1 MNTIP
6 RTIEKVCKVLH
17 ISADAYLNLFFDNGC
32 EYLEQNQTG
41 RADELQRLINAFKCS
56 PSFWQWYCLQAEV
69 IDAVFCSAVRKQQ
82 TPPTIEAYKLM
93 QIRRQLTIHQQVID
107 AVIEDERKRKHT
119 RQSVKVKA

>member
-6 RTIEKVCKVLH
+6 RTIEKLCKVLR
-17 ISADAYLNLFFDNGC
+17 ITPDAYINLFFENGC

-41 RADELQRLINAFKCS
+41 RADELQRLISAFKCS

-69 IDAVFCSAVRKQQ
+69 IDAVFCSAVRKGQA
-82 TPPTIEAYKLM
+82 PPTIEAYKLI

-107 AVIEDERKRKHT
+107 AVIEDEKRRKT
-119 RQSVKVKA
+119 VINQIKVKA